1 MSNLARAWSVFFFI
15 AVLGPPIGAILWPI
29 LWGMINRSLFSQPG
43 LASIW
48 PHPHFVLVTFFVS
61 YIGGGLPALFVGLY
75 AARRTFQRGSF
86 SYVEACLPI
95 GVLFVIAN
103 LFLVDW
109 RADDEIRIW
118 RGLRLIAHLAVLS
131 VASAIICRFLLG
143 WFGILKPTPPSG
155 A

>member
-1 MSNLARAWSVFFFI
+1 
-15 AVLGPPIGAILWPI
+15 
-29 LWGMINRSLFSQPG
+29 MINKSLFSQPG

-48 PHPHFVLVTFFVS
+48 PHPRLVLVTFFFS
-61 YIGGGLPALFVGLY
+61 YIGGGLPALLVGLY

-95 GVLFVIAN
+95 AVLYVIAN
-103 LFLVDW
+103 LLLVDW

-118 RGLRLIAHLAVLS
+118 RGLSLTNLLAVLS

-143 WFGILKPTPPSG
+143 WLGVLKPTPPSG